1 MNRRIHVCAA
11 ALALSILVSLASG
24 CARNTRGPTLI
35 ANSHVPYNK
44 VINQVISEE
53 LLLNVVR
60 RRYAEPPQFVTISNI
75 VSNVNTSTSVGI
87 GAQVG
92 KDGNVSGGG
101 SANAGVTFSDNPTI
115 TFTPRAGSEISGPLH
130 STIDVDN
137 IAYLANAN
145 YTFDLLLVLL
155 IQDIGSVR
163 GPEPDVG
170 DGFRGGSKESVE
182 LLRMVQE
189 LIARDELVVTE
200 FRRHKP
206 YSERAY
212 EPREVT
218 TQAQIAATS
227 ESNRFY
233 SVDGGKTYQFTGH
246 DLSPGLWIAPEA
258 REPGGVGERVVELLE
273 VQTDP
278 LRRVWF
284 FEPKRVVLGTDL
296 RSQSPDEKREDVRT
310 RTRSFYGVL
319 NYLSYCVRV
328 PKDDAKTGRAAS
340 TARYREAVEEGRV
353 YDLAEQFVV
362 HSSKKAPDDAY
373 LSIEHRGKWFYI
385 ADTDHVSKRIF
396 GALYDL
402 FNLQVAQSN
411 EGTSG
416 PLLTLPVN

>member
-1 MNRRIHVCAA
+1 MNRGIHGCAA
-11 ALALSILVSLASG
+11 MLALSILVSLAAG
-24 CARNTRGPTLI
+24 CARNTRGPILI

-44 VINQVISEE
+44 VINQVVSEE

-60 RRYAEPPQFVTISNI
+60 RRYAEPPQFVTISSI
-75 VSNVNTSTSVGI
+75 VSNVNTSTSVGV

-92 KDGNVSGGG
+92 KDGEVTGGA

-115 TFTPRAGSEISGPLH
+115 TFTPRAGSEIAGPLH
-130 STIDVDN
+130 ETIDVDN

-170 DGFRGGSKESVE
+170 EGFRGGSKESVE

-189 LIARDELVVTE
+189 LIGRNELVVGD

-212 EPREVT
+212 EPKEVT
-218 TQAQIAATS
+218 TQAQVAAVS

-233 SVDGGKTYQFTGH
+233 SVDGGNTYQFTGYT
-246 DLSPGLWIAPEA
+246 LSAGLWIEPEA
-258 REPGGVGERVVELLE
+258 REPGGAGARVMELLE

-284 FEPKRVVLGTDL
+284 LEPKRVVLGTDL
-296 RSQSPDEKREDVRT
+296 RGQSPNEKRDVIRA

-319 NYLSYCVRV
+319 NYLSYGVRV
-328 PKDDAKTGRAAS
+328 PKAHEKSGKAAP
-340 TARYREAVEEGRV
+340 TARYRQAVEQGRA
-353 YDLAEQFVV
+353 YDLAEDFVV
-362 HSSKKAPDDAY
+362 LTSKNSPDDAY
-373 LSIEHRGKWFYI
+373 IAVQHRDTWFYI
-385 ADTDHVSKRIF
+385 ADADHRSKRIF

-411 EGTSG
+411 EGTA
-416 PLLTLPVN
+416 PVLTLPVN